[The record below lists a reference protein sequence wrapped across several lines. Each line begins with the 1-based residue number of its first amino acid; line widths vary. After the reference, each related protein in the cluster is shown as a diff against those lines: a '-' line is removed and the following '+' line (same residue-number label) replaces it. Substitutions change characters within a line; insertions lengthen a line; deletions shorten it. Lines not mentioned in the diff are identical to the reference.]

1 MFCPGHQLNFTSV
14 SATRLELV
22 APVVDL
28 FGREQGYHPNSAV
41 PDQSRPFFPIIEL
54 IRVQILARKGRYRI
68 TFSVSASNKDTFSR
82 SSLTVTCSPTCNK
95 CSPWIL

>member
-1 MFCPGHQLNFTSV
+1 MFCPGHQLNFTTV

-41 PDQSRPFFPIIEL
+41 PDQSRPFFPIISIYKSLRGIFGNGEL
-54 IRVQILARKGRYRI
+54 ALGHVIAQNGSDNSSVESRRI
-68 TFSVSASNKDTFSR
+68 DPCSNSGA
-82 SSLTVTCSPTCNK
+82 
-95 CSPWIL
+95 